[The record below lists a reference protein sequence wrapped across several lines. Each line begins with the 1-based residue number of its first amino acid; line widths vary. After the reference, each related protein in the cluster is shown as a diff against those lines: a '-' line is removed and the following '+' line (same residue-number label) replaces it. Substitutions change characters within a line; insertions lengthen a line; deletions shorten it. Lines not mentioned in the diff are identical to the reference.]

1 MQLKAQEVALLQ
13 RGERLEIDVPE
24 VGGRC
29 VVLRSDV
36 LSKLL
41 RNLTDD
47 LPAEAVTELVDRA
60 MSEDDAADP
69 WLASYQACRQ

>member
-1 MQLKAQEVALLQ
+1 MQLNAQEVAMLQ
-13 RGERLEIDVPE
+13 RGERLELDVPE

-29 VVLRSDV
+29 IVLRSED

-41 RNLTDD
+41 RNLSDD
-47 LPAEAVTELVDRA
+47 LPADVVTELVDRA
-60 MSEDDAADP
+60 LAEDDAADP